1 MALPV
6 SIGDA
11 ILCTQLLINF
21 YKDYRGFPSSHNS
34 LCNRLRTADI
44 TLKSL
49 TESIT
54 AEDSHTEPTL
64 AGPITQDQ
72 ASLIRCK
79 SLYDNI
85 RVLLDKYDPSQETS
99 SKSKPVITKAKWAAC
114 KQRSIKALLDELENE
129 MGPLEKQKNLSNAQ
143 LNQETNAI
151 VRRNMDGNTIFR
163 DPSARNLDFEGVIFT
178 DALDRRMALPFEYCA
193 TWEQFYGHLKL
204 SFLSLPG
211 ERWVNDGRF
220 EIYDE
225 QNKLALSS
233 EQWNTAI
240 KPGMVISMTMLLHV
254 PSKEHQE
261 GERCPFCQS
270 CGYIYVNQAVVEPI

>member
-129 MGPLEKQKNLSNAQ
+129 MGPLEKQKNLSNA
-143 LNQETNAI
+143 
-151 VRRNMDGNTIFR
+151 
-163 DPSARNLDFEGVIFT
+163 
-178 DALDRRMALPFEYCA
+178 
-193 TWEQFYGHLKL
+193 
-204 SFLSLPG
+204 
-211 ERWVNDGRF
+211 
-220 EIYDE
+220 
-225 QNKLALSS
+225 
-233 EQWNTAI
+233 
-240 KPGMVISMTMLLHV
+240 
-254 PSKEHQE
+254 
-261 GERCPFCQS
+261 
-270 CGYIYVNQAVVEPI
+270 